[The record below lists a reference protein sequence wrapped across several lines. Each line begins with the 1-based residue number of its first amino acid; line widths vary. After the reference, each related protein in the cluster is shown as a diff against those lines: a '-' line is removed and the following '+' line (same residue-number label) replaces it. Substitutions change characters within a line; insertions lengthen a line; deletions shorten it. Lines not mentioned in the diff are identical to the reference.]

1 MLCQDNKYKRNDMI
15 ATISAIGSLIVAV
28 LVLLWTVYRD
38 SSSDNTVLESRI
50 NGVETKVVLMEQSLV
65 ALEQEQDQ
73 MKSTL
78 KNLENGLHELDLKI
92 ERILT
97 ILDTKK

>member
-50 NGVETKVVLMEQSLV
+50 NGVETKVALMKQSLV

>member
-1 MLCQDNKYKRNDMI
+1 MI

-50 NGVETKVVLMEQSLV
+50 NGVETKVALMKQSLV

>member
-1 MLCQDNKYKRNDMI
+1 MI

-38 SSSDNTVLESRI
+38 FSSDNTVLESRI
-50 NGVETKVVLMEQSLV
+50 NGVETKVALIEQSLV

>member
-1 MLCQDNKYKRNDMI
+1 MI

-38 SSSDNTVLESRI
+38 SATDGSVLESRI
-50 NGVETKVVLMEQSLV
+50 NGVETKVALIEQSLAV
-65 ALEQEQDQ
+65 LEQEQDQ
-73 MKSTL
+73 MKNTL